1 MRKAVGIIILVFVL
15 SMAVVH
21 TLSAAPPPPGQPPD
35 PPDPGGGGVP
45 IGGSPIEGGALI
57 LVALAAG
64 YGARM
69 YYIAK
74 KRKIS
79 E

>member
-1 MRKAVGIIILVFVL
+1 MLLLVPVFTAI
-15 SMAVVH
+15 SQ
-21 TLSAAPPPPGQPPD
+21 PPPPGEPPD
-35 PPDPGGGGVP
+35 PPDPGGGGIP
-45 IGGSPIEGGALI
+45 IGGSPIEGGVLI